1 MDEAHEG
8 FLVDNDEENG
18 EPVASPGAL
27 VQSLRRLFEKADR
40 KIFATATP
48 MRKGWKDLLKL
59 CKVLDGE
66 FGEVVEG
73 QPNFFE
79 DRMNDE
85 WFGQLK
91 ATWLPTLEKIR
102 NNNHTEKDIEVIL
115 KHLQHFVPLSP
126 DNLDTLRGK
135 YHHWAMAVGKM
146 KDLGPGCAETCIRW
160 AKSSMSRSAMIWGR
174 MPATFCF
181 KNLKQRFSM
190 PQF

>member
-126 DNLDTLRGK
+126 DNLDTLKGK
-135 YHHWAMAVGKM
+135 IPPLGDGRWENEGFRARLCRDLHPLGKV
-146 KDLGPGCAETCIRW
+146 LNVTLR
-160 AKSSMSRSAMIWGR
+160 MIWGGCLR
-174 MPATFCF
+174 P
-181 KNLKQRFSM
+181 SV
-190 PQF
+190 